1 MKNVIRISE
10 EHKDVTCENCG
21 WSWDIEPEDKHP
33 YLCHQCGHENTKHE
47 TDEGAGPYDAPA
59 FQMKPDHVHF
69 KHQYN
74 EQNDN
79 KGYLLQMGRKSI
91 LVEQYGDEAE
101 LFKLA
106 SAYYRKNGKA
116 MTIKVLEKILHT
128 LSKRDEPHRAK
139 SQEFPPSLH
148 LQEQKG
154 GNEKVRAIQKRLI
167 SLGYNLGKTGADGF
181 WGALTDKAW
190 KTWKSKQSSTK
201 KTNFEIEPT
210 RILPKQY
217 GPKNLNRIEAQP
229 TDYLGTQGTVGQQ
242 QILGQN
248 LLNQIKS
255 GKLKKTSSMPLHVR
269 MLYDYLAGRTTPMT
283 ISDLTDA
290 ERKFLRQAII
300 SASSKREGFSYPGWD
315 KIGASGPTALTSAG
329 REKEKLSGKDK
340 SMLDLAFKMNL
351 PSQFKYTLGSVAP
364 TNVKY
369 DKNNGVAFVKDNYDY
384 NNVENNTSKEQ
395 VIKDFFTSIKDLV
408 KGTGTTYGAIRHAV
422 GLKELGGYNGFP
434 VNIQIPNIS

>member
-1 MKNVIRISE
+1 MKQ
-10 EHKDVTCENCG
+10 KDVTCEECG
-21 WSWDIEPEDKHP
+21 WSWDIEPEDQHP
-33 YLCHQCGHENTKHE
+33 YLCHQCGHTNKKVQNENLR
-47 TDEGAGPYDAPA
+47 
-59 FQMKPDHVHF
+59 
-69 KHQYN
+69 
-74 EQNDN
+74 
-79 KGYLLQMGRKSI
+79 YLLQMGRKSI
-91 LVEQYGDEAE
+91 ILEQYGDEVE

-106 SAYYRKNGKA
+106 SSYYKKNGKE
-116 MTIKVLEKILHT
+116 MTVKVLEKILQT
-128 LSKRDEPHRAK
+128 ISKRDEPHRAK

-148 LQEQKG
+148 LQEQTSPETK
-154 GNEKVRAIQKRLI
+154 EKVRKIQSKLI
-167 SLGYNLGKTGADGF
+167 SLGYNLGPKGADGF
-181 WGALTDKAW
+181 WGGLTDKAW

-201 KTNFEIEPT
+201 KTNFKIEPT

-217 GPKNLNRIEAQP
+217 GPKDLNRIEGQP

-255 GKLKKTSSMPLHVR
+255 GKLKKTSNMPLHVR
-269 MLYDYLAGRTTPMT
+269 MLYDYLAGRTSPMT
-283 ISDLTDA
+283 MSDLTDA
-290 ERKFLRQAII
+290 EQKFLRQAII

-329 REKEKLSGKDK
+329 REREKLSGKDK

-369 DKNNGVAFVKDNYDY
+369 DIKSGTASVNDNYDM
-384 NNVENNTSKEQ
+384 NNVESKTSKEQ

-434 VNIQIPNIS
+434 VKIQIPNIS

>member
-1 MKNVIRISE
+1 
-10 EHKDVTCENCG
+10 
-21 WSWDIEPEDKHP
+21 
-33 YLCHQCGHENTKHE
+33 
-47 TDEGAGPYDAPA
+47 
-59 FQMKPDHVHF
+59 
-69 KHQYN
+69 
-74 EQNDN
+74 
-79 KGYLLQMGRKSI
+79 
-91 LVEQYGDEAE
+91 
-101 LFKLA
+101 
-106 SAYYRKNGKA
+106 
-116 MTIKVLEKILHT
+116 
-128 LSKRDEPHRAK
+128 
-139 SQEFPPSLH
+139 
-148 LQEQKG
+148 
-154 GNEKVRAIQKRLI
+154 
-167 SLGYNLGKTGADGF
+167 
-181 WGALTDKAW
+181 
-190 KTWKSKQSSTK
+190 
-201 KTNFEIEPT
+201 
-210 RILPKQY
+210 
-217 GPKNLNRIEAQP
+217 
-229 TDYLGTQGTVGQQ
+229 
-242 QILGQN
+242 
-248 LLNQIKS
+248 
-255 GKLKKTSSMPLHVR
+255 
-269 MLYDYLAGRTTPMT
+269 MT

-369 DKNNGVAFVKDNYDY
+369 YKNNGVAFVKDNYDY

>member
-1 MKNVIRISE
+1 MKQ
-10 EHKDVTCENCG
+10 KDVTCEECG
-21 WSWDIEPEDKHP
+21 WSWDIEPEDQHP
-33 YLCHQCGHENTKHE
+33 YLCHQCGHTNKKVQKKVQNENLK
-47 TDEGAGPYDAPA
+47 
-59 FQMKPDHVHF
+59 
-69 KHQYN
+69 
-74 EQNDN
+74 
-79 KGYLLQMGRKSI
+79 YLLQMGRKSI
-91 LVEQYGDEAE
+91 IIEQYGDEVE

-106 SAYYRKNGKA
+106 SSYYKKNGKE
-116 MTIKVLEKILHT
+116 MTVKVLEKILHT

-290 ERKFLRQAII
+290 EQKFLRQAII

-329 REKEKLSGKDK
+329 REREKLSGKDK

-369 DKNNGVAFVKDNYDY
+369 DKNNDVAFVKDNYDY